1 LSEVKTLLSLDYIS
15 DIIYKNQYYL
25 GSKMKRFSIK
35 RKQIFYRL
43 IVASIVAVIASIAIS
58 FSIGLLGSNASAQ
71 LAPEAAPPADTQSSF
86 TPAARSVDNALL
98 NAANA
103 EQSATLTTLEQLVNI
118 ETGTGDTVGMPAMS
132 QLLESKLKALGATVK
147 RHQAV
152 GNVVGENVVGQ
163 LKGKGGKNLLMIAHM
178 DTVYERGTL
187 AKTPFRIEDNKAY
200 GPGIGDDKSGI
211 AVILHSLRLLK
222 QRRFENFGTIT
233 VLFNTD
239 EEMGSLGSRDL
250 IQSLASKSDAVF
262 SYEPTLTDPEVMVLG
277 TSGIGGV
284 TVTIK
289 GLAAHAGARP
299 EQGVNAL
306 VEASDLVLRTLDLD
320 RGEGGLRFNWTI
332 ANAGKVANIVPDEA
346 ILRGDVRY
354 PTKAAF
360 DTMVK
365 DLNTR
370 AAQKR
375 LPKAEIAIDLNSG
388 RPPFSADA
396 GGRHLIQKAVD
407 IYNALGHQI
416 TVIPVT
422 GGGTDAGYASLSG
435 KPVIEGLGL
444 PGFGYHANVGEWV
457 VVDAIPR
464 RLYLSAQ
471 MIMDVAQGQ

>member
-1 LSEVKTLLSLDYIS
+1 
-15 DIIYKNQYYL
+15 
-25 GSKMKRFSIK
+25 
-35 RKQIFYRL
+35 
-43 IVASIVAVIASIAIS
+43 
-58 FSIGLLGSNASAQ
+58 
-71 LAPEAAPPADTQSSF
+71 
-86 TPAARSVDNALL
+86 
-98 NAANA
+98 
-103 EQSATLTTLEQLVNI
+103 
-118 ETGTGDTVGMPAMS
+118 
-132 QLLESKLKALGATVK
+132 
-147 RHQAV
+147 
-152 GNVVGENVVGQ
+152 VGENVVGQ